1 MDNLLKTSNVSWKN
15 IHDIHVAVVLVI
27 VRNVL
32 RIGTGALAFHPGPG
46 GELHYFPSK
55 PRFTRGRAAAGM
67 GHGANMQQSAM
78 CDTAPAHGCEMVR
91 DKFASDF
98 RRSERARVFQLEN
111 GSKWGFPR
119 RRGAGS
125 RARTAAISHFAVV
138 PVFEFK
144 HQSAARST
152 GRACPLGVN

>member
-1 MDNLLKTSNVSWKN
+1 
-15 IHDIHVAVVLVI
+15 
-27 VRNVL
+27 
-32 RIGTGALAFHPGPG
+32 
-46 GELHYFPSK
+46 
-55 PRFTRGRAAAGM
+55 
-67 GHGANMQQSAM
+67 MQQSAM

-91 DKFASDF
+91 DKFASDC
-98 RRSERARVFQLEN
+98 RRSERARVFQLEK

-144 HQSAARST
+144 HQSAARNT
-152 GRACPLGVN
+152 GRACPLGAGARETEVKLQLRRINKRKGGDFVDIAGCDFPMSVP